1 MPAASCIPEHGAAGQ
16 NPQSN
21 LKEPFMQLYGRRSS
35 INVQKVIW
43 CLAELGL
50 MEQRDYQRIDAG
62 LDFGVVRTPEYL
74 ALNPNGLVPT
84 WVEGDLVLWESNS
97 IVRYLAAT
105 RGDGAL
111 LPGDPAKRADV
122 ERWMDWQLGTL
133 WATLRVAFLGLTRTP
148 EPQRD
153 YDAINTSF
161 GNASRQLQMAE
172 AVLAKQPFIA
182 ATGFSVADIVI
193 GLAVHRWIGLLENF
207 AGVLPAPPAM
217 PSLIAWHRELIER
230 PAFKETVRS

>member
-1 MPAASCIPEHGAAGQ
+1 
-16 NPQSN
+16 
-21 LKEPFMQLYGRRSS
+21 MQLYGRRSS

-97 IVRYLAAT
+97 IVRYLAVS

-111 LPGDPAKRADV
+111 LPADPAKRADV

-133 WATLRVAFLGLTRTP
+133 WATLRIAFLGLTRTP
-148 EPQRD
+148 EPERD
-153 YDAINTSF
+153 YDAIKTAF
-161 GNASRQLQMAE
+161 ANASRQLAMAD
-172 AVLAKQPFIA
+172 AVLARQPFITP
-182 ATGFSVADIVI
+182 TGF
-193 GLAVHRWIGLLENF
+193 
-207 AGVLPAPPAM
+207 
-217 PSLIAWHRELIER
+217 
-230 PAFKETVRS
+230 

>member
-1 MPAASCIPEHGAAGQ
+1 
-16 NPQSN
+16 
-21 LKEPFMQLYGRRSS
+21 MQLYGRRSS

>member
-1 MPAASCIPEHGAAGQ
+1 
-16 NPQSN
+16 
-21 LKEPFMQLYGRRSS
+21 MQLYGRRSS

-62 LDFGVVRTPEYL
+62 LDFGVVRTPQYL

-111 LPGDPAKRADV
+111 LPADPARRADV

-148 EPQRD
+148 LAQRNHE
-153 YDAINTSF
+153 AIKTSF
-161 GNASRQLQMAE
+161 ENASRQLEMAD
-172 AVLAKQPFIA
+172 AVLARQPFITS
-182 ATGFSVADIVI
+182 TGFTAADIVI
-193 GLAVHRWIGLLENF
+193 GLAVHRWIGLLEQF
-207 AGVLPAPPAM
+207 AELLPKPAEM
-217 PSLIAWHRELIER
+217 PSLLAWHRALTGR
-230 PAFKETVRS
+230 PAFIETVRP